1 MDMQITLPQAI
12 ADSIQATVQQSLK
25 DSIDK
30 LQGDTHAPEW
40 FDLKGASE
48 YLNVSLGTLS
58 KFLRLG
64 LQVTKID
71 GVQRINRHN
80 LDSFMMDH
88 EI

>member
-1 MDMQITLPQAI
+1 MTISLPQDVVNAI
-12 ADSIQATVQQSLK
+12 QTTVQKSLK

-30 LQGDTHAPEW
+30 FQGDTNAPEW
-40 FDLKGASE
+40 FNLDSASK
-48 YLNVSLGTLS
+48 YVGVSRSTID